1 MCAFTFFLEMLH
13 VIIGTGTVQRYFS
26 FRLFLGRGCT
36 PIKDLNCM
44 LLSKNKDFY
53 KIICPV
59 YTVSG
64 SGPICGREVRN
75 MYFVDRHKIEQH
87 LQVLEKHLGIFKQS
101 DLTQSDVS
109 LLALERLAQVLTDSV
124 LDVGNL
130 LIDGFIMRDPG
141 SYDDIIDIL
150 LDEKVITPDME
161 GQFKRILPLRKMIVQ
176 EYLEM
181 DHDKIQS
188 VFLANLDAIERF
200 PGMVRN
206 YLQTELG
213 PVSAFRN

>member
-1 MCAFTFFLEMLH
+1 
-13 VIIGTGTVQRYFS
+13 
-26 FRLFLGRGCT
+26 
-36 PIKDLNCM
+36 
-44 LLSKNKDFY
+44 
-53 KIICPV
+53 
-59 YTVSG
+59 
-64 SGPICGREVRN
+64 
-75 MYFVDRHKIEQH
+75 MYFVDRHKIEQY
-87 LQVLEKHLGIFKQS
+87 LQTLEKHIGIFKQS
-101 DLTQSDVS
+101 GHTQSDVD

-150 LDEKVITPDME
+150 LDEKVITADME

-176 EYLEM
+176 DYLEM
-181 DHDKIQS
+181 DHEKIRT
-188 VFLANLDAIERF
+188 VFQANLAAFEHF
-200 PGMVRN
+200 PDRVRN

>member
-1 MCAFTFFLEMLH
+1 
-13 VIIGTGTVQRYFS
+13 
-26 FRLFLGRGCT
+26 
-36 PIKDLNCM
+36 
-44 LLSKNKDFY
+44 
-53 KIICPV
+53 
-59 YTVSG
+59 
-64 SGPICGREVRN
+64 

-87 LQVLEKHLGIFKQS
+87 LRTLEKHIGIFKQS
-101 DLTQSDVS
+101 GLTQSDVE

-150 LDEKVITPDME
+150 LDEKVITADME

-176 EYLEM
+176 DYLEM
-181 DHDKIQS
+181 DHDKIRT
-188 VFLANLDAIERF
+188 VFQANLAAFEQF
-200 PGMVRN
+200 PDRVRN

>member
-1 MCAFTFFLEMLH
+1 
-13 VIIGTGTVQRYFS
+13 
-26 FRLFLGRGCT
+26 
-36 PIKDLNCM
+36 
-44 LLSKNKDFY
+44 
-53 KIICPV
+53 
-59 YTVSG
+59 
-64 SGPICGREVRN
+64 

-87 LQVLEKHLGIFKQS
+87 LHTLEKHIGIFKQS
-101 DLTQSDVS
+101 GLTQSDVE

-150 LDEKVITPDME
+150 LDEKVITADME

-176 EYLEM
+176 DYLEM
-181 DHDKIQS
+181 DHDKIRT
-188 VFLANLDAIERF
+188 VFQANLAAFEQF
-200 PGMVRN
+200 PDRVRN